1 MHYGNLS
8 SRGAWDS
15 IDKEREVSKIQ
26 KILENVKIISFD
38 HMSATIYDELYCQ
51 LKSNMIKSADLLIAS
66 MVLSNSEVLLTKDD
80 HFRRISSLS
89 CESW

>member
-1 MHYGNLS
+1 
-8 SRGAWDS
+8 
-15 IDKEREVSKIQ
+15 
-26 KILENVKIISFD
+26 
-38 HMSATIYDELYCQ
+38 MSATIYDELYCQ